1 MIMANRIN
9 PVDQGMVGRINGKT
23 NEKTGEAG
31 AARGIAADPSS
42 VRKDTG
48 HVGGGDTV
56 ELTSSARLLER
67 VEKSLAGMPDLD
79 SSRIEAVRSAIER
92 GDYSI
97 DAERIAE
104 ALLKSDQALGK

>member
-1 MIMANRIN
+1 MANRIN

-42 VRKDTG
+42 ARRDSG
-48 HVGGGDTV
+48 QVGGSDTV

-97 DAERIAE
+97 DADRIAE
-104 ALLKSDQALGK
+104 ALLRSDRELGK